1 MQSSQRGFWRLVQY
15 PQQRLCSTCRATFA
29 LLPVA
34 DRIQRN
40 VNALGKLR
48 LAKTQTPAYATRKL
62 GGIQQCLGVIGG
74 FVLGDIR
81 LIRCI
86 DRAASIRPLVWLS
99 GLYINRHANSFH
111 SASLR
116 GFSSR
121 DDSDRIVT
129 QFVNENEQRSSIRTI
144 NW

>member
-48 LAKTQTPAYATRKL
+48 LAETQTPAYATREL
-62 GGIQQCLGVIGG
+62 GGIQHCLGVIGG
-74 FVLGDIR
+74 FVLSDIP

-86 DRAASIRPLVWLS
+86 DSRGINPAYWFGYRI
-99 GLYINRHANSFH
+99 LYINRHANGFN
-111 SASLR
+111 SASLLVYWL
-116 GFSSR
+116 F
-121 DDSDRIVT
+121 
-129 QFVNENEQRSSIRTI
+129 EQR
-144 NW
+144 